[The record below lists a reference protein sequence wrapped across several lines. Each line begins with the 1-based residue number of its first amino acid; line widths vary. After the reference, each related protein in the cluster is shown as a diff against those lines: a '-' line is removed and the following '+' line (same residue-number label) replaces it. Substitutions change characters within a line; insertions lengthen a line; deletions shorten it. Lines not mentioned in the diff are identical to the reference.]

1 MIYQKISGRDG
12 LHLTDDGT
20 KMLVDSMLNYLQVFS
35 RKVINFN
42 VDFHFSGHDILS
54 WQYTKFSDTNTYI
67 EEAGHKSRSN
77 AKFKKTLL

>member
-1 MIYQKISGRDG
+1 MMYQKISGRDG

-54 WQYTKFSDTNTYI
+54 
-67 EEAGHKSRSN
+67 
-77 AKFKKTLL
+77 